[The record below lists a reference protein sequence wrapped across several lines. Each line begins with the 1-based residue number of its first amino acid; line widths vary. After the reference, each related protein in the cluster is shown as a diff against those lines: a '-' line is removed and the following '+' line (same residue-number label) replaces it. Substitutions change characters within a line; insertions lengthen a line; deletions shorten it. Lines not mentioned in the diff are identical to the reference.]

1 MEVLKLETDELRLLY
16 LNIGIELENRDMKRT
31 RLIDVSHNI
40 IFRDGFQRYLPD
52 KVIHVIRNNILCKWE
67 EIFKILDWYEI
78 DNMIWNAYKN
88 RIELKFKPYNKYERY
103 HKMMD
108 KKEEIIEAIEK
119 LF

>member
-16 LNIGIELENRDMKRT
+16 RNIGIELENRDMKRT

-40 IFRDGFQRYLPD
+40 IFREGFQRHLPD
-52 KVIHVIRNNILCKWE
+52 KVIHVIRNDISCKWK
-67 EIFKILDWYEI
+67 EIFKILDWYGI
-78 DNMIWNAYKN
+78 DDMIWDAYKN
-88 RIELKFKPYNKYERY
+88 RIELKFNKYERY

-119 LF
+119 IF